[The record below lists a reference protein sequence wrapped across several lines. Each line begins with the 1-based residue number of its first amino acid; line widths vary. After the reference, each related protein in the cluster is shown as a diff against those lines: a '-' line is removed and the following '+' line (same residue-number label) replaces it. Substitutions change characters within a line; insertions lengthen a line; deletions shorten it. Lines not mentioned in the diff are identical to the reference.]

1 LWETND
7 IRQQCPGIGDD
18 TLHAPLPF
26 YSSPA
31 FIASDPPAVSDDT
44 QIDLVFVDFI
54 EKQLLGLVNSLQSS
68 KNYTAADVQP
78 YSPYLM
84 NQVLGVYAQQAWN
97 TA

>member
-1 LWETND
+1 M
-7 IRQQCPGIGDD
+7 GDD

-31 FIASDPPAVSDDT
+31 FIASDPPQVSDET
-44 QIDLVFVDFI
+44 EIDLVFVDFI
-54 EKQLLGLVNSLQSS
+54 EQQLLGILNTLQSS
-68 KNYTAADVQP
+68 KNYTAEDVQP

-97 TA
+97 TNRTA